1 MRLFFIFA
9 LAGIFLCTGESSGQS
24 GKFPKGIEHVI
35 VIGVDGL
42 STDGVLNARNPVMK
56 RMISEG
62 AVKRKVRT
70 VLISDSSPNWASMI
84 AGAGPEQH
92 GVTTNGWERAKHT
105 LPPVVADEE
114 GIFPTIF
121 EVIHRSRP
129 KAEIG
134 AVYHWNGFGRLFEKS
149 ALNYDATF
157 STADSTANA
166 FIRYVSGK
174 KPVFAF
180 IHMDHVDH
188 AGHEYGHGSAQ
199 YYEAVANADS
209 LIGEILAGI
218 EKAGIMK
225 STLVIVTADH
235 GGKGRGHGGATPE
248 EAQITMI
255 FYGKGVKK
263 GYEIRQPVY
272 TYDLAASIAFCFG
285 IMPPYAWIGR
295 PVKSAFT
302 GFSEPENLFYAD

>member
-1 MRLFFIFA
+1 MRQIFIFA
-9 LAGIFLCTGESSGQS
+9 LAGILLSGGVSSAQS
-24 GKFPKGIEHVI
+24 KKFPKGIEHVI
-35 VIGVDGL
+35 VIGIDGL
-42 STDGVLNARNPVMK
+42 STDGVLNAHNPVMK
-56 RMISEG
+56 KMISDG

-92 GVTTNGWERAKHT
+92 GVTTNGWERDKHT

-121 EVIHRSRP
+121 EVVHRNKP

-134 AVYHWNGFGRLFEKS
+134 AVYNWDGFGRLFEKS
-149 ALNYDATF
+149 AVNYDATF
-157 STADSTANA
+157 STADSTTDT
-166 FIRYVSGK
+166 FIRYVSEK
-174 KPVFAF
+174 KPLFGF

-188 AGHEYGHGSAQ
+188 AGHKYGHGSAE
-199 YYEAVANADS
+199 YYAAVANADS
-209 LIGEILAGI
+209 LIGEILTGI
-218 EKAGIMK
+218 EKAGIME

-263 GYEIRQPVY
+263 GYEIKQPVY

-285 IMPPYAWIGR
+285 ITPPYAWIGR
-295 PVKSAFT
+295 PVKSAFV
-302 GFSEPENLFYAD
+302 GFSEPANLFYNE